1 MESIIAF
8 LSTLL
13 LVLLGYFLK
22 RRRII
27 TETDGK
33 VISRFLMHTT
43 FPALLFISA
52 YNAKI
57 TPSLFLIPAT
67 HLLVSSLML
76 AVGWFVLR
84 NYPKQLKGLLL
95 LTFGATNVGMLGY
108 PIVEQLLGE
117 EGIKYAIMYD
127 LGNTIFGF
135 VIVYPLSKS
144 LSAQGDGKLSIEF
157 ILKKVLSLPPFVGLL
172 LGLFCNVLKLSLPDF
187 LLNIIT
193 ILAQGNKPIGLLM
206 LGIFMSF
213 ALSKE
218 AVSGITK
225 SLITKY
231 FFNVLTIVLI
241 YIFVKD
247 EMAKY
252 SLILCVALPLG
263 LTLLPFAVELD
274 YDTKTGGA
282 LVNISLLISVILI
295 LFLILFL
302 NIG

>member
-1 MESIIAF
+1 
-8 LSTLL
+8 
-13 LVLLGYFLK
+13 
-22 RRRII
+22 
-27 TETDGK
+27 
-33 VISRFLMHTT
+33 
-43 FPALLFISA
+43 
-52 YNAKI
+52 
-57 TPSLFLIPAT
+57 
-67 HLLVSSLML
+67 ML